1 MVQKLKALLF
11 LSLWI
16 LAGLLALP
24 SLLRAHE
31 VVGEVTPLMIH
42 MKRVLI
48 LIENGKER
56 EAFHET
62 RMVYEDFSHE
72 MGMGMVMQ
80 GAGLKTTAGNIDRRF
95 GTQIGMSLE
104 DALKSGDALRLQKVV
119 QELSFLLMREKFETL
134 QATFGKKPV
143 NRESQRTMFWLGR
156 NYFSYLLEPA
166 LTKRDPVEGQ
176 RLDRLLDS
184 MLYRLE
190 DGQAEI
196 FVDLQKELVKGILK
210 AFRLDLPPLMPGD
223 LHPQ

>member
-1 MVQKLKALLF
+1 MVQKLKALLL

-16 LAGLLALP
+16 PAGLLSLP
-24 SLLRAHE
+24 ATLEAHE

-48 LIENGKER
+48 LIENGKDKET
-56 EAFHET
+56 FHEV

-95 GTQIGMSLE
+95 GTQLGMSLE
-104 DALKSGDALRLQKVV
+104 EALKSGDVLRLQKGI
-119 QELSFLLMREKFETL
+119 QELAFLLMMEKFETL
-134 QATFGKKPV
+134 QSTFGKKPV

-176 RLDRLLDS
+176 RLDRMLDS

-190 DGQAEI
+190 DGQEEI

-210 AFRLDLPPLMPGD
+210 AFHLDLPNLMPGN
-223 LHPQ
+223 LSPK

>member
-1 MVQKLKALLF
+1 MVQKLKALLL

-16 LAGLLALP
+16 LAGLLSLPAALK
-24 SLLRAHE
+24 AHE

-62 RMVYEDFSHE
+62 RKVYEDFSHE

-80 GAGLKTTAGNIDRRF
+80 GAGLKTMAGNIDRRF
-95 GTQIGMSLE
+95 GTHLDMSLE
-104 DALKSGDALRLQKVV
+104 EALKSGDALRLQKGM
-119 QELSFLLMREKFETL
+119 QELSFLLMVEKFEAL
-134 QATFGKKPV
+134 QSTFGMKPV
-143 NRESQRTMFWLGR
+143 NLEAQKTMFWLGR

-166 LTKRDPVEGQ
+166 LTKRDPIEAQ

-190 DGQAEI
+190 DGQAEKFI
-196 FVDLQKELVKGILK
+196 NLRKELVRGVVG
-210 AFRLDLPPLMPGD
+210 AFHLDLPTLMPGD
-223 LHPQ
+223 SHRR

>member
-1 MVQKLKALLF
+1 MVPKLKALLL
-11 LSLWI
+11 LSVWI
-16 LAGLLALP
+16 LAGLLSRPAALK
-24 SLLRAHE
+24 AHE

-48 LIENGKER
+48 LIENGKDK

-80 GAGLKTTAGNIDRRF
+80 GAGLKTTAKNIDRRF
-95 GTQIGMSLE
+95 GTHLGISLE
-104 DALKSGDALRLQKVV
+104 EALKSGDALRLQRGV
-119 QELSFLLMREKFETL
+119 QELSFLLMVEKFEAL
-134 QATFGKKPV
+134 QSTFGKKPV
-143 NRESQRTMFWLGR
+143 NLKAQKTMFWLGR

-166 LTKRDPVEGQ
+166 LAQRDPVEGQ

-196 FVDLQKELVKGILK
+196 FVDLQKELVKGVSK
-210 AFRLDLPPLMPGD
+210 AFHLDLPTLMPGN
-223 LHPQ
+223 LPPK